1 MSLKEDTIKFLKSIE
16 TEILDKSTYSVS
28 DKINDY
34 LEEQGYQ
41 LYDDA
46 AVINVK
52 GRPDVEIKYIQFL
65 RDLYP
70 IENYIVDRIQEFAQ
84 ELSDLF
90 EDFVIKGRMG
100 GYWGLNNA
108 SEHVEISNFDELADF
123 YINKMNND
131 KEAQEDPDFTNNP
144 EDYYYQ
150 FTGGED
156 AVYDMGE
163 LIKVKLDDT
172 FMSELEEIKL
182 SIDAEEE
189 SINKDIK
196 ELASMDIFGSGY
208 DESKKNEDGKY
219 LSDED
224 IAAQYDNFN
233 CTEIT
238 VSASEVN
245 EGWINFT
252 LELEFPDADH
262 PDFND
267 YVIENGYWDTE
278 KDTWGFDNWY
288 PEKTYEDLKDL
299 VRKEARKEGL
309 IEEEEEISANLEPL
323 QRLDDKFI
331 LVKNKDTNKI
341 QVHEFDDS
349 AEDRVGNMITTKDF
363 DIEDDAK
370 DWFHFFRRKEAR
382 KEGLVDSKKNE
393 DRKDY
398 FDDALSR
405 DSKFRY
411 MLLSRMIEDCKYFI
425 EHPHNKHLWAET
437 PEDQIQLMKELYNS
451 FEEKPEWTSLE
462 EIEELAK
469 SMGVD

>member
-90 EDFVIKGRMG
+90 EGFVTKGRMD
-100 GYWGLNNA
+100 GYWGLDNA

-123 YINKMNND
+123 YIDKMNND

-150 FTGGED
+150 FVGGED
-156 AVYDMGE
+156 AIDDMGK
-163 LIKVKLDDT
+163 LIKVKLDDN
-172 FMSELEEIKL
+172 FMAELEEIKL
-182 SIDAEEE
+182 AIDEEE
-189 SINKDIK
+189 KSINKDIK
-196 ELASMDIFGSGY
+196 ELAFMDIFGSGY

-224 IAAQYDNFN
+224 IAAQYNGFK
-233 CTEIT
+233 CTYIE
-238 VSASEVN
+238 VKPSKVN

-252 LELEFPDADH
+252 LELEFPNADH

-299 VRKEARKEGL
+299 VRKEAQKEGF
-309 IEEEEEISANLEPL
+309 IEDEEEASANLEPL

-363 DIEDDAK
+363 DTEDEAK
-370 DWFHFFRRKEAR
+370 DWFHFFRRNR
-382 KEGLVDSKKNE
+382 RIS
-393 DRKDY
+393 
-398 FDDALSR
+398 
-405 DSKFRY
+405 
-411 MLLSRMIEDCKYFI
+411 
-425 EHPHNKHLWAET
+425 
-437 PEDQIQLMKELYNS
+437 
-451 FEEKPEWTSLE
+451 
-462 EIEELAK
+462 
-469 SMGVD
+469 

>member
-1 MSLKEDTIKFLKSIE
+1 MSLKEDTIRFLKSIE

-28 DKINDY
+28 DKIKDY

-52 GRPDVEIKYIQFL
+52 GRPNVEIKYIQFL
-65 RDLYP
+65 QDSYP
-70 IENYIVDRIQEFAQ
+70 IVNDIADRIQEFAQ
-84 ELSDLF
+84 ELSDEF
-90 EDFVIKGRMG
+90 EDFVTKGRMD

-123 YINKMNND
+123 YIDKMNND

-150 FTGGED
+150 FVGGED
-156 AVYDMGE
+156 AIDDMGE
-163 LIKVKLDDT
+163 LIKVKLDDN
-172 FMSELEEIKL
+172 FMDELEEIKL
-182 SIDAEEE
+182 AIDEEE
-189 SINKDIK
+189 KSINKDIK

-208 DESKKNEDGKY
+208 DESKKNEDKKY

-224 IAAQYDNFN
+224 IATQYDDFN
-233 CTEIT
+233 CTEIKL
-238 VSASEVN
+238 SASKIN
-245 EGWINFT
+245 KDWINFT
-252 LELEFPDADH
+252 LELEFPDADN
-262 PDFND
+262 PDFSS
-267 YVIENGYWDTE
+267 YVIENGYWDTKE
-278 KDTWGFDNWY
+278 DTWGFDNWY

-299 VRKEARKEGL
+299 VRKEAQK
-309 IEEEEEISANLEPL
+309 
-323 QRLDDKFI
+323 
-331 LVKNKDTNKI
+331 V
-341 QVHEFDDS
+341 
-349 AEDRVGNMITTKDF
+349 
-363 DIEDDAK
+363 
-370 DWFHFFRRKEAR
+370 
-382 KEGLVDSKKNE
+382 GLVDSKKNE

-398 FDDALSR
+398 FDDVLSR
-405 DSKFRY
+405 DSTFRY
-411 MLLSRMIEDCKYFI
+411 MLLSRMIMDCRYFI
-425 EHPHNKHLWAET
+425 EYPHNKHLWAET

>member
-1 MSLKEDTIKFLKSIE
+1 MSLKEDTITFLKSIE
-16 TEILDKSTYSVS
+16 TEILDKSTYSVN
-28 DKINDY
+28 DKIKDY

-65 RDLYP
+65 KDVYP

-90 EDFVIKGRMG
+90 EDFVIRGRMD

-108 SEHVEISNFDELADF
+108 SKHVEISNFDELADF

-150 FTGGED
+150 FVGGED
-156 AVYDMGE
+156 AVDDMGE

-172 FMSELEEIKL
+172 FMGELEEIKL
-182 SIDAEEE
+182 SIDAEEK

-224 IAAQYDNFN
+224 IAAQYDDFN
-233 CTEIT
+233 CTEIKL
-238 VSASEVN
+238 SASKAN

-267 YVIENGYWDTE
+267 YVIENGYWNTKED
-278 KDTWGFDNWY
+278 KWGFDNWY
-288 PEKTYEDLKDL
+288 PEKTLEDLKDL
-299 VRKEARKEGL
+299 VRKEAQKEGL
-309 IEEEEEISANLEPL
+309 IEEEISANLEPL

-363 DIEDDAK
+363 DTEDKAK
-370 DWFHFFRRKEAR
+370 YWFHFCRRKEAR

-398 FDDALSR
+398 FDDALSG

>member
-28 DKINDY
+28 EKINDY

-52 GRPDVEIKYIQFL
+52 GRPDVEIKYVQFL
-65 RDLYP
+65 KDLYP

-84 ELSDLF
+84 ELSNLF
-90 EDFVIKGRMG
+90 EDFVTKGRMD
-100 GYWGLNNA
+100 GYWGLDNA

-123 YINKMNND
+123 YIDKMNND

-156 AVYDMGE
+156 AVDGMGE

-172 FMSELEEIKL
+172 FMGELEEIKL
-182 SIDAEEE
+182 SIDAEEK

-262 PDFND
+262 PDFNG
-267 YVIENGYWDTE
+267 YVIENGYWNTKED
-278 KDTWGFDNWY
+278 KWGFDNWY
-288 PEKTYEDLKDL
+288 PEKTLEDLKDL

-363 DIEDDAK
+363 DTEDEAK
-370 DWFHFFRRKEAR
+370 DWFHFFRRNR
-382 KEGLVDSKKNE
+382 RIS
-393 DRKDY
+393 
-398 FDDALSR
+398 
-405 DSKFRY
+405 
-411 MLLSRMIEDCKYFI
+411 
-425 EHPHNKHLWAET
+425 
-437 PEDQIQLMKELYNS
+437 
-451 FEEKPEWTSLE
+451 
-462 EIEELAK
+462 
-469 SMGVD
+469 